1 MGCGTSPPLRASLPK
16 DMLRD
21 KPPAKARYSA
31 YYLRRVLLMAATLSV
46 QKQACAVQEHTITLD
61 I

>member
-1 MGCGTSPPLRASLPK
+1 
-16 DMLRD
+16 MLRD